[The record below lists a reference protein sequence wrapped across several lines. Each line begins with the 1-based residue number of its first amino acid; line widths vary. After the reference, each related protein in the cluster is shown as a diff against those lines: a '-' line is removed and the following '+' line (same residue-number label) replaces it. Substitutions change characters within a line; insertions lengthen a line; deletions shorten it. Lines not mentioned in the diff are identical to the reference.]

1 MSQNIN
7 KVNVQ
12 IPGTTYNLQ
21 LAEDRGRWVL
31 SLLLRGDVENEVVI
45 PVFSKNGIQ
54 KGANELLNNSR
65 LVIDPYPLQNVCSKL
80 FNEAESSLPTPAVGK
95 EEKAPS
101 ADSHGVKQKLDY
113 LETTLNNITE
123 ELKES
128 IDNVTASLTALET
141 ERVSR
146 LEAEIAN
153 GGGKGDEE
161 MYANLVGR
169 IDKIEESLAETKGD
183 DRVPSILTAIEAL
196 ETKVSQIEGAAVTG
210 ASPAVAVAAIGTTD
224 NVSGLKDDIGRL
236 SAAFDKITQRLTDL
250 ELKLNAIS
258 PPTAAP
264 EGATPEVKAPEPTP
278 PQTVRAPEPAPEPAP
293 PTKVKPPHI
302 DDKRKFAEE

>member
-12 IPGTTYNLQ
+12 IPGTMYYLQ

-65 LVIDPYPLQNVCSKL
+65 LTIDPYPLQNVCAQL
-80 FNEAESSLPTPAVGK
+80 FTSAESSLPTPAHVQ
-95 EEKAPS
+95 EEEIVSEDLEAIT
-101 ADSHGVKQKLDY
+101 QKLDY
-113 LETTLNNITE
+113 LETTLNNVTE

-128 IDNVTASLTALET
+128 VDNVTASLTALET

-153 GGGKGDEE
+153 GGGKSTDDI
-161 MYANLVGR
+161 YTDLVDR
-169 IDKIEESLAETKGD
+169 LDKIEESLAETKGD
-183 DRVPSILTAIEAL
+183 DRVPSVLTAIDAL
-196 ETKVSQIEGAAVTG
+196 ETKVSQLEGATVTG
-210 ASPAVAVAAIGTTD
+210 TIPGATE
-224 NVSGLKDDIGRL
+224 NVGGLKDDIGRL
-236 SAAFDKITQRLTDL
+236 SSAFDRITQRLTDL
-250 ELKLNAIS
+250 ELRLNTIA
-258 PPTAAP
+258 PPAAAP
-264 EGATPEVKAPEPTP
+264 EGAVKAPEPVIKAPEPTP
-278 PQTVRAPEPAPEPAP
+278 EPAPAKIE
-293 PTKVKPPHI
+293 PPHI
-302 DDKRKFAEE
+302 DEDKPDLAKE

>member
-54 KGANELLNNSR
+54 KGANELLKNSR
-65 LVIDPYPLQNVCSKL
+65 LTIDPYPLQNVCAQL
-80 FNEAESSLPTPAVGK
+80 FNSAESSLPTPAVVQ
-95 EEKAPS
+95 EEVFVSDDLP
-101 ADSHGVKQKLDY
+101 DIKQKLDY
-113 LETTLNNITE
+113 LETTLNNVTE

-153 GGGKGDEE
+153 GRGKSDEV
-161 MYANLVGR
+161 MLTNHVSRL
-169 IDKIEESLAETKGD
+169 DKIEESLAQTKGD
-183 DRVPSILTAIEAL
+183 DRVPSILTAIDAL
-196 ETKVSQIEGAAVTG
+196 EVKVSQIEGASVTG
-210 ASPAVAVAAIGTTD
+210 TVPGGAAGGTPE
-224 NVSGLKDDIGRL
+224 SAGGLKDDIGRL
-236 SAAFDKITQRLTDL
+236 SVAFDRITQRLTDL
-250 ELKLNAIS
+250 EMRLNAIS
-258 PPTAAP
+258 PPAAAP
-264 EGATPEVKAPEPTP
+264 EGATPVVKAPEPAQ
-278 PQTVRAPEPAPEPAP
+278 PQK
-293 PTKVKPPHI
+293 PTKIEPPHL
-302 DDKRKFAEE
+302 DEKPDAVE

>member
-54 KGANELLNNSR
+54 KGANELLKNSR
-65 LVIDPYPLQNVCSKL
+65 LTIDPYPLQNVCSQL
-80 FNEAESSLPTPAVGK
+80 FNSAESSLPTPAVGAQ
-95 EEKAPS
+95 EEVAVSEDMP
-101 ADSHGVKQKLDY
+101 GVKQKLDY
-113 LETTLNNITE
+113 LETTLNNVTE

-128 IDNVTASLTALET
+128 IDGVTASLTALET

-153 GGGKGDEE
+153 GGGKSGED

-183 DRVPSILTAIEAL
+183 DRVPSILTAIDAL

-210 ASPAVAVAAIGTTD
+210 ASPAVAVAAIGTSE
-224 NVSGLKDDIGRL
+224 NVGSLKDDIGRL
-236 SAAFDKITQRLTDL
+236 SVAFDRITQRLTDL
-250 ELKLNAIS
+250 ELRLNAIS
-258 PPTAAP
+258 PPAAAP
-264 EGATPEVKAPEPTP
+264 EGAAPVVKTPEPTP
-278 PQTVRAPEPAPEPAP
+278 T
-293 PTKVKPPHI
+293 PTKVEPPHI
-302 DDKRKFAEE
+302 DDKPKLAEE

>member
-54 KGANELLNNSR
+54 KGANELLKNSR
-65 LVIDPYPLQNVCSKL
+65 LTIDPYPLQNVCAQL
-80 FNEAESSLPTPAVGK
+80 FNSAESSLPTPAVVQ
-95 EEKAPS
+95 EEVFVSDDLP
-101 ADSHGVKQKLDY
+101 DIKQKLDY
-113 LETTLNNITE
+113 LETTLNNVTE

-153 GGGKGDEE
+153 GRGKSDEV
-161 MYANLVGR
+161 MLTNHVSRL
-169 IDKIEESLAETKGD
+169 DKIEESLAQTKGD
-183 DRVPSILTAIEAL
+183 DRVPSILTAIDACWW
-196 ETKVSQIEGAAVTG
+196 I
-210 ASPAVAVAAIGTTD
+210 
-224 NVSGLKDDIGRL
+224 
-236 SAAFDKITQRLTDL
+236 
-250 ELKLNAIS
+250 
-258 PPTAAP
+258 
-264 EGATPEVKAPEPTP
+264 
-278 PQTVRAPEPAPEPAP
+278 
-293 PTKVKPPHI
+293 
-302 DDKRKFAEE
+302 KR